1 VIRALAACC
10 LLVALVACDR
20 DGTNDST
27 VSPAA
32 STASPAAARVPAGVP
47 PSFSDDVGW
56 ENVPAAA
63 LVPLGAHVTGS
74 WGTSTAA
81 GDAIVAAWEMPRGDP
96 FRRDR
101 GVVAWRRF
109 ADGGAPW
116 RPVWG
121 MAFRARADEPV
132 LGIDGS
138 LADVTGDGSA
148 DALVTASIGGSGACA
163 TVYAVDLA
171 AGRGVYRSRGCD
183 RVVEPWSD
191 AAGLHVR
198 EAVYGPGDPHCCP
211 SGFRDTVLVYANGVW
226 QTSSSS
232 VSPA

>member
-1 VIRALAACC
+1 MIRALAAFCV
-10 LLVALVACDR
+10 LVALVACDR
-20 DGTNDST
+20 TSE
-27 VSPAA
+27 
-32 STASPAAARVPAGVP
+32 STASPVTSAATPAAGRVPPGVP

-81 GDAIVAAWEMPRGDP
+81 GDAILAAWEMPGGDP
-96 FRRDR
+96 WRRDR

-121 MAFRARADEPV
+121 EEFRARADEPV
-132 LGIDGS
+132 LGIDAT

-148 DALVTASIGGSGACA
+148 DALVTASTGGSGACA

-171 AGRGVYRSRGCD
+171 AGRPVYRSRGCD

-191 AAGLHVR
+191 PAGLHVR

-211 SGFRDTVLVYANGVW
+211 SGFRDTVLVYENGAW
-226 QTSSSS
+226 QPASSA

>member
-1 VIRALAACC
+1 MFRAL
-10 LLVALVACDR
+10 VVACVFLPLLACDA
-20 DGTNDST
+20 TTDST
-27 VSPAA
+27 TSPDGSA
-32 STASPAAARVPAGVP
+32 TASPAPVRVPPGVP

-56 ENVPAAA
+56 QNVPAAA
-63 LVPLGAHVTGS
+63 LVPLGAHVTGN

-81 GDAIVAAWEMPRGDP
+81 GDAIVAGWEMPGGDP

-121 MAFRARADEPV
+121 EAFRARADEPV
-132 LGIDGS
+132 LGIDAT
-138 LADVTGDGSA
+138 LADVTADGSA

-171 AGRGVYRSRGCD
+171 AGRPVYRSRGCD
-183 RVVEPWSD
+183 RVVEPSSD
-191 AAGLHVR
+191 PAGLYLR